1 VSLPTELSLWEET
14 LSKGPQG
21 WSKARIGIPKRF
33 LPTLWSLA
41 VPSPPSDADIIE
53 ILQKISQRV
62 IRTLYRLGYL
72 ETGIDAATATGY
84 DTRPC

>member
-1 VSLPTELSLWEET
+1 M
-14 LSKGPQG
+14 
-21 WSKARIGIPKRF
+21 
-33 LPTLWSLA
+33 
-41 VPSPPSDADIIE
+41 PSPPSDADIIE